1 MDDLGLMWTAYYK
14 LDDHDA
20 KIVTEAG
27 SRIAS
32 LTNLEFTEGLY
43 VIWKMGIFLAEK
55 GFGIVE

>member
-1 MDDLGLMWTAYYK
+1 MSELKMMWEAYYK
-14 LDDHDA
+14 LNDYDA

-43 VIWKMGIFLAEK
+43 VIWKMGIYLAEK